1 MAVTL
6 QASGQR
12 RRRGGGLL
20 RGVRY
25 HNWWAETHSL
35 VMRAQSGTVR
45 EIMAKHHIALP
56 PDQATKVH

>member
-1 MAVTL
+1 
-6 QASGQR
+6 
-12 RRRGGGLL
+12 L

-45 EIMAKHHIALP
+45 EIIAKHHVALQ
-56 PDQATKVH
+56 PDQARKVR